1 MTRKRF
7 HIHNVR
13 GIFRAKDGVSAV
25 EFALIAPL
33 MLLMYAG
40 CIELS
45 LMMQLDRK
53 VTTST
58 ATLGD
63 LTARATEI
71 TNDDL
76 DDIFEATRMIFQ
88 PNDITAARMRVTSV
102 REDDGDAVVDWSDAC
117 NMPEYTVDQVLTVP
131 ANIILE
137 DGSVILAEIEYDYES
152 KIGGLFTTKQTLTD
166 RFYLRPRRVD
176 LVSRNETSPFT
187 CNHNA
192 P

>member
-1 MTRKRF
+1 MTVKRF
-7 HIHNVR
+7 HIRNIR
-13 GIFRAKDGVSAV
+13 GLFRAKDGVSAV

-63 LTARATEI
+63 LTARATQI
-71 TNDDL
+71 SNDDL

-88 PNDITAARMRVTSV
+88 PNDITAARMRVTSL

-117 NMPEYTVDQVLTVP
+117 NLTAYTVDQTISVP
-131 ANIILE
+131 ANIVPE

-152 KIGGLFTTKQTLTD
+152 KIGGLFTTKQTLKD
-166 RFYLRPRRVD
+166 KFYLRPRRVD
-176 LVSRNETSPFT
+176 LVTRDESTPFS